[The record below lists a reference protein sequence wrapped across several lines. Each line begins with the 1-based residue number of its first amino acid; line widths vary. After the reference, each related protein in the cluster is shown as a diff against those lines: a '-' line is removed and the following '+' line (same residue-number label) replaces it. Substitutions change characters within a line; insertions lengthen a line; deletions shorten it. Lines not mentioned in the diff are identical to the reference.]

1 MKEFK
6 LSKLF
11 FFIFVLIELSL
22 FCYGAISPLFVLRES
37 VGWWVFNENNTSLLG
52 VVKTFYLERELL
64 LFLIILVFG
73 VLSPMAKF
81 FAKLFRV
88 RAAVNL
94 LHKFSHVDIFLL
106 VILIY
111 VSKSSFFLEV
121 NLGLGFYLLFA
132 SLLLGYITD
141 IMNKSSRES

>member
-6 LSKLF
+6 LSKLC
-11 FFIFVLIELSL
+11 FFIFVLVELSL
-22 FCYGAISPLFVLRES
+22 FSYGAISPLFVLRES

-52 VVKTFYLERELL
+52 VVRTFYLEKELL

-73 VLSPMAKF
+73 VLSPIAKL
-81 FAKLFRV
+81 FAKLFRMQ
-88 RAAVNL
+88 AIVNL

-111 VSKSSFFLEV
+111 ISKSSFFLEV
-121 NLGLGFYLLFA
+121 NLGLGFYLLLA

-141 IMNKSSRES
+141 TMNKPCKEN